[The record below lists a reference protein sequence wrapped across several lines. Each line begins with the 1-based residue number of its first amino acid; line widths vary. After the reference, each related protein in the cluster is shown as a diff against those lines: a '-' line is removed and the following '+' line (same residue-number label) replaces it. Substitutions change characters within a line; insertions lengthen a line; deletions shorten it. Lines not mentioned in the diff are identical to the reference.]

1 MACRTSPPSVDDVL
15 IGMENHIM
23 DSIYD
28 LLAMDSEPPFDS
40 GSYQENH
47 HRPREHLEA
56 KHEHEDS
63 QEGHTVGTPNGNDP
77 PLFCLYDRGK
87 ERKGE

>member
-1 MACRTSPPSVDDVL
+1 VDDVL

-28 LLAMDSEPPFDS
+28 LLVMDSEAPFDS
-40 GSYQENH
+40 GSCRENH
-47 HRPREHLEA
+47 HRPCEHLEA
-56 KHEHEDS
+56 KREHEDS
-63 QEGHTVGTPNGNDP
+63 QEGHAVGTPNGNDP
-77 PLFCLYDRGK
+77 PLFYLYDRGE